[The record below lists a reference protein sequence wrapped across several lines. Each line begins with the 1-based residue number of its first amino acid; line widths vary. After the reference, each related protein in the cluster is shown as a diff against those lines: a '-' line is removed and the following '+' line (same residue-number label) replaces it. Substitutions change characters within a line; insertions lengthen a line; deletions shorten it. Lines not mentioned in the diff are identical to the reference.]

1 MMQIKKIDKNG
12 KTINA

>member
-12 KTINA
+12 KMINA